1 MQSNSNFGFP
11 QIVKQLIGDIVNTVA
26 DKPGLSPER
35 KAVARQ
41 TAICTLM
48 AFQPRDPVETM
59 IAGQCI
65 VYDHLLRD
73 GARDMLRG
81 QSDEVKIKARIGILS
96 TGKVFLQTLT
106 MLTRMQGRP
115 EADLA
120 FARQLET
127 PSEPDQNVPV
137 AVAVHEPV
145 RTSQSASAN
154 KTSMPPREPA
164 CPDVSK
170 SAPAPAPVHAPA
182 EAVLNGSIADLP
194 SLMSPEKIEE
204 ILLSGLT
211 PEEKRM
217 AREMFAFPA
226 PNAVPVPHSD
236 L

>member
-1 MQSNSNFGFP
+1 MQSDSNFGFP
-11 QIVKQLIGDIVNTVA
+11 QIVRQLIGDIVNTVA

-41 TAICTLM
+41 TVICTLM

-81 QSDEVKIKARIGILS
+81 QSDEVKIKSRIGILS

-145 RTSQSASAN
+145 RTGQSASAN
-154 KTSMPPREPA
+154 KTSMPRREPA
-164 CPDVSK
+164 CPDGSV
-170 SAPAPAPVHAPA
+170 SAPVPVHAPA

-194 SLMSPEKIEE
+194 PLMSPEKIEE
-204 ILLSGLT
+204 ILLNGLT

-217 AREMFAFPA
+217 AREMFAFTA
-226 PNAVPVPHSD
+226 PSAVPVPHSD
-236 L
+236 P

>member
-11 QIVKQLIGDIVNTVA
+11 QIVKELIGDIIHTVA

-35 KAVARQ
+35 KAAARQ
-41 TAICTLM
+41 TVICTLM

-73 GARDMLRG
+73 GARDVLRG
-81 QSDEVKIKARIGILS
+81 QSDEVKIKSRIGILS

-127 PSEPDQNVPV
+127 PAEPDQNVPV

-145 RTSQSASAN
+145 RASQSGSAN

-164 CPDVSK
+164 SM
-170 SAPAPAPVHAPA
+170 SAPAPVPVHAPA

-204 ILLSGLT
+204 ILLNGLT
-211 PEEKRM
+211 PEEKRI
-217 AREMFAFPA
+217 AREMFAF